1 MEVII
6 GSARI
11 NERGGISGGAA
22 GDQKQSNTPDYTGEV
37 SLEKFYNHKLG
48 WLVFRAKQ
56 PEVARKIALTMY
68 KICNN
73 PNIGYDQ
80 GTYRL
85 GVVKYGSDA
94 QIKTGADCGSAV
106 RQCVREAA
114 GIDPGNF
121 NTSTEPKALM
131 NTGLFNQV
139 PFTSK
144 EALREGDILVTK
156 TKGHTAVVVNAI
168 VASNGVNISEATNAY
183 YRVYTSKWLAE
194 VENLKDYA
202 GIEDKAISG
211 VMVRVPDKT
220 VETRVG
226 LKGGHYLDWVTGYDP
241 EDKENGYAGVIGKP
255 IDRLQIKMSGI
266 TVMYRVSLVGNK
278 GYLPWVAN
286 TADYAGI
293 KGKAIDKVQVYVK

>member
-37 SLEKFYNHKLG
+37 SLEKFYPHKLG
-48 WLVFRAKQ
+48 WLIFRAKQ
-56 PEVARKIALTMY
+56 SEVARKMALTMY

-85 GVVKYGSDA
+85 GVVKYGSDSKV
-94 QIKTGADCGSAV
+94 KTGADCGSAV
-106 RQCVREAA
+106 RQCVREAT

-121 NTSTEPKALM
+121 NTGTEPQALM
-131 NTGLFNQV
+131 NTGMFIQV

-144 EALREGDILVTK
+144 EDLREGDILVTK
-156 TKGHTAVVVNAI
+156 TKGHTAVVVNAM
-168 VASNGVNISEATNAY
+168 VAANGVNVSEATNAY

-202 GIEDKAISG
+202 GLENKAISG

-226 LKGGHYLDWVTGYDP
+226 LKGGHYLGWVTGYDP
-241 EDKENGYAGVIGKP
+241 EDEENGYAGIIGKP
-255 IDRLQIKMSGI
+255 IDRLQIKMSGM

>member
-22 GDQKQSNTPDYTGEV
+22 GDQKQKNTPDYTGEV
-37 SLEKFYNHKLG
+37 SLEKFYVHKLG

-121 NTSTEPKALM
+121 NTATEPQALM
-131 NTGLFNQV
+131 NTCLFTQV
-139 PFTSK
+139 PYTK
-144 EALREGDILVTK
+144 PEALREGDILVTRSQ
-156 TKGHTAVVVNAI
+156 GHTAVVVNAVI
-168 VASNGVNISEATNAY
+168 ASNGVDASKATNAY

-241 EDKENGYAGVIGKP
+241 EDNDNGYAGIKGKP
-255 IDRLQIKMSGI
+255 IDRLQIKMSGM